1 MALGQILKY
10 LRETAGGGKSDTAIL
25 PRSSAAKG
33 TMPIF
38 SAEDFPEHIVTLK
51 DNYAE
56 MDPKAYNPIYKGKS
70 KKIHGCFII
79 GFNIEGM
86 WYMER
91 ASDDLKLLRA

>member
-1 MALGQILKY
+1 
-10 LRETAGGGKSDTAIL
+10 
-25 PRSSAAKG
+25 
-33 TMPIF
+33 
-38 SAEDFPEHIVTLK
+38 
-51 DNYAE
+51 